1 MLKNYFM
8 VKTKEFEI
16 EKKTEIAL
24 RTCLERVPFLKI
36 ESLQKE
42 FSVDDFC
49 ADFLVTLVL
58 FDSKQN
64 LVIEV
69 KNNGQ
74 PRVARDA
81 VNKLLRYRNT
91 SPDFYGVF
99 MAPYISPQ
107 SAEICSKDG
116 IGYIDLAGNCRLSF
130 GRVYI
135 EQTGNSNPFREKRDL
150 RSLYSPKAA
159 RILRVLLI
167 NPKRVWKTQD
177 MAKEAEVSLGQVANV
192 KKFLDDREWI
202 LVTSEGF
209 SLREPE
215 KLLKE
220 WSENY
225 TFKKNQM
232 RNFYS
237 LKNSVEV
244 EEDLARV
251 CNERDI
257 KYVLTGFSGAIRFSP
272 AVRYQRAMAYVS
284 DNFEDVAS
292 VLNLK
297 EVPSGANVTL
307 LTPYDE
313 GVFYGTRLVGGIRV
327 ASPVQIYLDLVSF
340 RGRGEEAAHVILEEA
355 IKPTW

>member
-1 MLKNYFM
+1 M

-16 EKKTEIAL
+16 KENAEIAL
-24 RTCLERVPFLKI
+24 HSCLERVPFLKI

-42 FSVDDFC
+42 FSVGDFC
-49 ADFLVTLVL
+49 ADFFVTLVL

-64 LVIEV
+64 LVVEV

-74 PRVARDA
+74 PRVAREA
-81 VNKLLRYRNT
+81 VNQLLRYRNT
-91 SPDFYGVF
+91 HPDFYGVF
-99 MAPYISPQ
+99 MAPYISLQ
-107 SAEICSKDG
+107 AADICSKEG

-130 GRVYI
+130 GQAYI
-135 EQTGNSNPFREKRDL
+135 EQIGKPNPFGEKRDL

-159 RILRVLLI
+159 RILRVLLT
-167 NPKRVWKTQD
+167 NPKRVWKIQD
-177 MAKEAEVSLGQVANV
+177 IAKDAEVSIGQVANV
-192 KKFLDDREWI
+192 KKLLDDREWI

-209 SLREPE
+209 SLCEPE

-225 TFKKNQM
+225 TFKKNQTH
-232 RNFYS
+232 NFYS
-237 LKNSVEV
+237 LKNITEV
-244 EEDLARV
+244 ETDLAMV
-251 CNERDI
+251 CNEKDI
-257 KYVLTGFSGAIRFSP
+257 KYALTGFSGAVRFAP

-284 DNFEDVAS
+284 DNLEDVAS
-292 VLNLK
+292 MLNLK

-313 GVFYGTRLVGGIRV
+313 GVFYGTRLVDGIRV
-327 ASPVQIYLDLVSF
+327 ASPVQIYLDLVNF
-340 RGRGEEAAHVILEEA
+340 RGRGEEASHVLLEEA

>member
-1 MLKNYFM
+1 MLKGLFM
-8 VKTKEFEI
+8 VKTKGFEI
-16 EKKTEIAL
+16 EKKAEIAL
-24 RTCLERVPFLKI
+24 RKCLERVPFLKI

-64 LVIEV
+64 LVVEV

-74 PRVARDA
+74 PRVAREA
-81 VNKLLRYRNT
+81 VNTLLRYKNAD
-91 SPDFYGVF
+91 PDFYGVF
-99 MAPYISPQ
+99 MAPYISLQ
-107 SAEICSKDG
+107 AAEICSKDG

-135 EQTGNSNPFREKRDL
+135 EQAGNPNPFREKRDL

-167 NPKRVWKTQD
+167 NPKRVWKTQG

-192 KKFLDDREWI
+192 KKFLEDREWI
-202 LVTSEGF
+202 LVTAEGF

-225 TFKKNQM
+225 TFKKNQP

-237 LKNSVEV
+237 LKNSVEL
-244 EEDLARV
+244 EEYLARV
-251 CNERDI
+251 CNERGI
-257 KYVLTGFSGAIRFSP
+257 KYALTGFSGAVRFAP

-297 EVPSGANVTL
+297 EVPSGANLTV

-340 RGRGEEAAHVILEEA
+340 RGRGEEAAHVLLEEA